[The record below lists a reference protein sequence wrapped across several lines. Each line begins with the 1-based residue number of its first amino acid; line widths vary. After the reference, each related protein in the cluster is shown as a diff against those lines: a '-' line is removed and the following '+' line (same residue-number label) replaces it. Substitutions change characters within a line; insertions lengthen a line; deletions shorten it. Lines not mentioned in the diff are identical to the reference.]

1 MIYKVELKK
10 FEPQPIAS
18 IRRKI
23 KARQIPKLFPEF
35 MKKIFGFLNENRI
48 HPKGAPI
55 AIFYDFKKG
64 KGDVELGIPISKPI
78 NSEGEIIS
86 SFVPGGKAAYLLYT
100 GHIRKISRAYD
111 AMIDWIKKNGFQY
124 TNIWWEVYLT
134 DPYEVPDRNKW
145 QTEIYL
151 LLK

>member
-1 MIYKVELKK
+1 MNYKVELKEFK
-10 FEPQPIAS
+10 PQPIAS

-35 MKKIFGFLNENRI
+35 MKKIFGFLNEKGI
-48 HPKGAPI
+48 QPIGAPI
-55 AIFYDFKKG
+55 AIFYDFRKG
-64 KGDVELGIPISKPI
+64 KGEVELGIPISKPV
-78 NSEGEIIS
+78 NSEGEII
-86 SFVPGGKAAYLLYT
+86 FGTVPSGKAAYLLYT

-111 AMIDWIKKNGFQY
+111 AMKNWIEENGFQS

-134 DPYEVPDRNKW
+134 DPNEEPDRDKW
-145 QTEIYL
+145 QTEICL